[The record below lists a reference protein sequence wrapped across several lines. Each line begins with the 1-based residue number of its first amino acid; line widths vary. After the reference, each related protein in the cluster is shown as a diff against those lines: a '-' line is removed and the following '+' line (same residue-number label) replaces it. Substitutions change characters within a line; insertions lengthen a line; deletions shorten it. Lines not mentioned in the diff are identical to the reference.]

1 MMNPIFLGFGVTP
14 YAVIIWR
21 DGDEAKS
28 KTICFDEL
36 ELQVALAMHDNPKG
50 FYHQYEPK
58 VYYPAQRK
66 EMIA

>member
-1 MMNPIFLGFGVTP
+1 MNPIFLGFGVTP

-28 KTICFDEL
+28 KTICYDEL
-36 ELQVALAMHDNPKG
+36 EVEDALTMHADPQS
-50 FYHQYEPK
+50 FYNKFEPK
-58 VYYPAQRK
+58 VYYPEQRK

>member
-1 MMNPIFLGFGVTP
+1 MNPIFLGFGVKP
-14 YAVIIWR
+14 YAIVIWR

-36 ELQVALAMHDNPKG
+36 DLQVALAMHADAKG

-58 VYYPAQRK
+58 VYYAIQR
-66 EMIA
+66 ENLIA

>member
-1 MMNPIFLGFGVTP
+1 MNPVFLGFGATP

-28 KTICFDEL
+28 KTICFDEI
-36 ELQVALAMHDNPKG
+36 ELQEGLAMHDNPNG
-50 FYHQYEPK
+50 FYHKFEPK
-58 VYYPAQRK
+58 VYYPEQRK